1 MRVACPR
8 RELYDAVSL
17 AGAPA
22 TGRPA
27 ALPIFQNLLFEAD
40 DSQVRLVGCDGEM
53 WVERRLPAMVESGG
67 SLAVGAKLFHDIL
80 SSLPDGELNIEQPNG
95 PSLKLAL
102 SNSEYRVVGM
112 MPDDFPGI
120 PNVEASAT
128 LRIRAGDFAKMVE
141 SVGFA
146 VAKENQP
153 RAQLTGVLFVYD
165 GANLRAVATDTHRL
179 AVRTEAHPGIG
190 SNVTAIVPD
199 RALQVIRRLPVPADG
214 ELTLVFGEGRLL
226 VESDGARVVSQLIS
240 GDFPPYERVIP
251 TERTR
256 RWLADKESLADAL
269 KRAGVLARESA
280 QRVVL
285 KSDGQVAT
293 LVTRSEGIGEG
304 KEEISIVN
312 EGEDIEIAFNGRYLL
327 DAIGPIE
334 GQGVALEMIESDRAA
349 VVRPADE
356 GQNYFCVIMPMAL
369 I

>member
-179 AVRTEAHPGIG
+179 AVRTEAYPGIG

-214 ELTLVFGEGRLL
+214 ELTLVFGEGR
-226 VESDGARVVSQLIS
+226 
-240 GDFPPYERVIP
+240 
-251 TERTR
+251 
-256 RWLADKESLADAL
+256 
-269 KRAGVLARESA
+269 
-280 QRVVL
+280 
-285 KSDGQVAT
+285 
-293 LVTRSEGIGEG
+293 GE
-304 KEEISIVN
+304 
-312 EGEDIEIAFNGRYLL
+312 
-327 DAIGPIE
+327 
-334 GQGVALEMIESDRAA
+334 
-349 VVRPADE
+349 
-356 GQNYFCVIMPMAL
+356 
-369 I
+369 